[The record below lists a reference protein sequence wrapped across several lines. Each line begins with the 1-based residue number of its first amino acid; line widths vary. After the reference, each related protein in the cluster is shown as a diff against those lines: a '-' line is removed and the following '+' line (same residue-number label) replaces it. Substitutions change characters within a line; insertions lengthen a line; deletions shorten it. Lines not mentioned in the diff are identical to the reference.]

1 MAETLK
7 NKIISVTTFLY
18 SMTEALYMKDSY
30 LKNWDAKVV
39 SVKDDK
45 YVVLDKTAFYPK
57 GGGQPWDEGFIIKKG
72 EKFKVVYVGKFSG
85 EISHEVEKPGLK
97 EGDVVSCEIDWERR
111 YTYMRYHTA
120 CHLVS
125 NLLFRRAN
133 AKITGN
139 QIELDKAR
147 MDFSMEDYSPE
158 KLKAF
163 IDEANEIIQQDLLVT
178 VGYMTREDAMK
189 KPELARLAVGL
200 PKDLQEFRIV
210 RIGDID
216 EQVDGGTHINHLKEI
231 GIIELTKTVNKG
243 AKNRRMY
250 FVIKKD

>member
-1 MAETLK
+1 
-7 NKIISVTTFLY
+7 
-18 SMTEALYMKDSY
+18 MTEALYMKDSY
-30 LKNWDAKVV
+30 LKKWDAKVV

-45 YVVLDKTAFYPK
+45 YIVLDKTAFYPK
-57 GGGQPWDEGFIIKKG
+57 GGGQPWDEGYITRNG

-85 EISHEVEKPGLK
+85 EISHEVEISGLK
-97 EGDVVSCEIDWERR
+97 EGDSVSCEIDWERR

-125 NLLFRRAN
+125 NLLFHRAN

-158 KLKAF
+158 KLRTF
-163 IDEANEIIQQDLLVT
+163 VEVSNEIINQDLPITIETMSRAAVL
-178 VGYMTREDAMK
+178 EE
-189 KPELARLAVGL
+189 PELARLAVGL

-210 RIGDID
+210 KIGDID
-216 EQVDGGTHINHLKEI
+216 KQVDGGTHVNSLSEI
-231 GIIELTKTVNKG
+231 GEIEMTKTVNKG
-243 AKNRRMY
+243 KKNRRMY
-250 FVIKKD
+250 FVIK

>member
-1 MAETLK
+1 
-7 NKIISVTTFLY
+7 
-18 SMTEALYMKDSY
+18 MTEALYMNDSY
-30 LKNWDAKVV
+30 LKKWDAKVV

-57 GGGQPWDEGFIIKKG
+57 GGGQPWDEGYIFKND

-97 EGDVVSCEIDWERR
+97 EGDMVSCELDWERR

-120 CHLVS
+120 CHLIS

-158 KLKAF
+158 KLQTYV
-163 IDEANEIIQQDLLVT
+163 EESNEIIKQDLSIAIETMSRVAVL
-178 VGYMTREDAMK
+178 EE
-189 KPELARLAVGL
+189 PELARLAVGL
-200 PKDLQEFRIV
+200 PKNLQEFRIV
-210 RIGDID
+210 KIGDID
-216 EQVDGGTHINHLKEI
+216 KQVDGGTHVNNLKEI
-231 GIIELTKTVNKG
+231 GEIKMTKTVNKG
-243 AKNRRMY
+243 KNNRRLY
-250 FVIKKD
+250 FILK

>member
-1 MAETLK
+1 
-7 NKIISVTTFLY
+7 
-18 SMTEALYMKDSY
+18 MTEALYMKDSY

-45 YVVLDKTAFYPK
+45 YIVLDKTAFYPK
-57 GGGQPWDEGFIIKKG
+57 GGGQPWDEGYIIKDG

-85 EISHEVEKPGLK
+85 EISHEVEKLGLK
-97 EGDVVSCEIDWERR
+97 KGDLVTCEIDWERR

-158 KLKAF
+158 KLRAYVN
-163 IDEANEIIQQDLLVT
+163 EANEIIQKDLPVT
-178 VGYMTREDAMK
+178 IGYMSREEVLQ
-189 KPELARLAVGL
+189 KPELARLAIGL
-200 PKDLQEFRIV
+200 PKNIKEFRIIK
-210 RIGDID
+210 IGDID
-216 EQVDGGTHINHLKEI
+216 EQVDGGTHVKNLNEI
-231 GIIELTKTVNKG
+231 GKIEILKTANKG
-243 AKNRRMY
+243 KNNRRLY
-250 FVIKKD
+250 FILK

>member
-1 MAETLK
+1 
-7 NKIISVTTFLY
+7 
-18 SMTEALYMKDSY
+18 MTEALYMKDSY

-45 YVVLDKTAFYPK
+45 YIVLDKTAFYPK
-57 GGGQPWDEGFIIKKG
+57 GGGQPWDEGYIIKDS
-72 EKFKVVYVGKFSG
+72 EKFKVIYVGKFSG

-97 EGDVVSCEIDWERR
+97 EGDLVSCKIDWERR

-158 KLKAF
+158 KLHTYVN
-163 IDEANEIIQQDLLVT
+163 EANEIIQKNLPVT
-178 VGYMTREDAMK
+178 IGYMSREDVLK
-189 KPELARLAVGL
+189 KPELARLAIGL
-200 PKDLQEFRIV
+200 PKNIKEFRIIK
-210 RIGDID
+210 IGDID
-216 EQVDGGTHINHLKEI
+216 EQVDGGTHIKNLNEI
-231 GIIELTKTVNKG
+231 GKIEFLKTVNKG
-243 AKNRRMY
+243 KNNRRLY
-250 FVIKKD
+250 FVLK

>member
-1 MAETLK
+1 
-7 NKIISVTTFLY
+7 
-18 SMTEALYMKDSY
+18 MTEALYMKDSY

-45 YVVLDKTAFYPK
+45 YIVLDKTAFYPK
-57 GGGQPWDEGFIIKKG
+57 GGGQPWDEGYIIKDG

-97 EGDVVSCEIDWERR
+97 EGDTVSCEIDWERR

-158 KLKAF
+158 KLRTYV
-163 IDEANEIIQQDLLVT
+163 EESNEIIKQDLPITIETMSRVAVL
-178 VGYMTREDAMK
+178 EE
-189 KPELARLAVGL
+189 PELARLAVGL

-210 RIGDID
+210 KIGDID
-216 EQVDGGTHINHLKEI
+216 KQVDGGTHVKSLKEI
-231 GIIELTKTVNKG
+231 GEIEIIKTVNKG
-243 AKNRRMY
+243 KNNRRLY
-250 FVIKKD
+250 FVLK